1 MEFHVNMPLHQII
14 LKIFE
19 VPVST
24 LETMEK
30 KFLEILASDEV
41 LGLTRVP
48 LYFMH
53 DNIRGLPAFL
63 GNNFVGNALEQ
74 LVRTCLIEKFL
85 TEEQVRF
92 AYFVA
97 STLLPQLKPIMK

>member
-1 MEFHVNMPLHQII
+1 MPIT
-14 LKIFE
+14 K
-19 VPVST
+19 
-24 LETMEK
+24 LENMEK
-30 KFLEILASDEV
+30 NFLEILSSDEV

-74 LVRTCLIEKFL
+74 LVRTCLVEKFL

-97 STLLPQLKPIMK
+97 STQLPQLKPLTK